1 MGSRAHT
8 DAARE
13 RRVRR
18 IAMRQ
23 GLQMLSP
30 LKPDAKVKVRGG
42 YILREEATRKVVLGE
57 TGYLFSATLDDV
69 EAFFAASG
77 ADDDADE

>member
-1 MGSRAHT
+1 MGSRANT

-23 GLQMLSP
+23 GLQI
-30 LKPDAKVKVRGG
+30 LKPAKPEPRVVARGG
-42 YILREEATRKVVLGE
+42 YMLREEETRKVVLGDS
-57 TGYLFSATLDDV
+57 GYQFSATLDEV
-69 EAFFAASG
+69 EDYFEKS
-77 ADDDADE
+77 DDAE

>member
-1 MGSRAHT
+1 MGSRANT

-23 GLQMLSP
+23 GLQIMKP
-30 LKPDAKVKVRGG
+30 LKPEPRVRAKGG
-42 YILREEATRKVVLGE
+42 YMLREEKSRKVVLGE
-57 TGYLFSATLDDV
+57 SGYQFSATLDDI
-69 EAFFAASG
+69 EEYFEKIG
-77 ADDDADE
+77 AEDEE